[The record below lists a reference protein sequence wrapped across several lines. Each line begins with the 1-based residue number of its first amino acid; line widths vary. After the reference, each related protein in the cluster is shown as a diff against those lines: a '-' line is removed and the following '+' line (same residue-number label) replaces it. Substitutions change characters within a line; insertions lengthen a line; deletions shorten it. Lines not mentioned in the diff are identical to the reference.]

1 MIRSIV
7 GVLALG
13 LLVGAVGLGVLR
25 CEGTPPRVK
34 APERIALGHAARPI
48 AIEVADEGSGV
59 DEVAVALV
67 HPGGEAPLLKQDF
80 PARWIPFGAPLPPQ
94 HLEIPIDPTALG
106 LKEGT
111 ATLRITARDHAWR
124 NRFAG
129 NQTVVE
135 IPVALDFH
143 PPRIT
148 LQPANSYERRG
159 GAGAVVYEVSEATE
173 RDGVQVGERFFPS
186 VRPGGGDAHAPGPRF
201 ALFPLPIDAPP
212 EAKPTVVAVDA
223 AGNEGRA
230 MPQVHVTERAFPEVQ
245 LPLSPRFIDEK
256 IPELAGIVGVDAGD
270 HLKAFQE
277 INTRIRAENEA
288 RIREIVK
295 DSAPEPLFSG
305 AFEQL
310 ANSKVTSIFAESRSY
325 LVDGKK
331 VSESRHYGYDLAAL
345 ASTPVTA
352 SNAGRVLFAGEN
364 GVYGNCVI
372 LDHGLGVA
380 SLYGHLSSIH
390 VQPGD
395 KIEKGQVIG
404 LSGQTG
410 LAGGDHLHFAILL
423 DGVYVDPVEWWD
435 PKWVRE
441 HVEEPLAAARH

>member
-34 APERIALGHAARPI
+34 APERIALGHTARPI

-124 NRFAG
+124 NRFGG

-173 RDGVQVGERFFPS
+173 RDGVQVGERFF
-186 VRPGGGDAHAPGPRF
+186 
-201 ALFPLPIDAPP
+201 
-212 EAKPTVVAVDA
+212 
-223 AGNEGRA
+223 
-230 MPQVHVTERAFPEVQ
+230 
-245 LPLSPRFIDEK
+245 
-256 IPELAGIVGVDAGD
+256 
-270 HLKAFQE
+270 
-277 INTRIRAENEA
+277 
-288 RIREIVK
+288 
-295 DSAPEPLFSG
+295 
-305 AFEQL
+305 
-310 ANSKVTSIFAESRSY
+310 
-325 LVDGKK
+325 
-331 VSESRHYGYDLAAL
+331 
-345 ASTPVTA
+345 
-352 SNAGRVLFAGEN
+352 
-364 GVYGNCVI
+364 
-372 LDHGLGVA
+372 
-380 SLYGHLSSIH
+380 
-390 VQPGD
+390 
-395 KIEKGQVIG
+395 
-404 LSGQTG
+404 
-410 LAGGDHLHFAILL
+410 
-423 DGVYVDPVEWWD
+423 
-435 PKWVRE
+435 
-441 HVEEPLAAARH
+441 